1 MRYVEDAR
9 ALPDRLTRG
18 QKLLGLDLGSKTIG
32 LAVSD
37 TGLKIATPRET
48 IKRRKFG
55 VDAERLE
62 QVIAA
67 DDIGGLVVGLPVN
80 MNGTHGARAEST
92 KAFIRNL
99 GKRDGF
105 PDLPVLFQDER
116 LSTAAVERT
125 LIEADM
131 SRAKRAQVVDKMAA
145 AYILQGALDRIAH
158 D

>member
-80 MNGTHGARAEST
+80 MNGTHGARAPNPRKPLSAIWGSGT
-92 KAFIRNL
+92 ASPICRCCFRTNAFPPPPSSGR
-99 GKRDGF
+99 
-105 PDLPVLFQDER
+105 
-116 LSTAAVERT
+116 S
-125 LIEADM
+125 
-131 SRAKRAQVVDKMAA
+131 SRP
-145 AYILQGALDRIAH
+145 I
-158 D
+158 